1 MNLCPLLEDQVR
13 IQADAILLWKRWMI
27 GLVVFGLVIV
37 ILATFR
43 LLPGGSPSGS
53 QVIQLGGL
61 SVSLLSVFPYREMG
75 PRKERLA
82 TYRFMLERLRILD
95 HLSAE
100 DQTALLTMAN
110 DALKETMKR

>member
-13 IQADAILLWKRWMI
+13 IQAESILLWKRWMFVLI
-27 GLVVFGLVIV
+27 LCGVVIL
-37 ILATFR
+37 ILATLR
-43 LLPGGSPSGS
+43 LLPGGNPSGS

-82 TYRFMLERLRILD
+82 TYRYMLDRFRLFD

-100 DQTALLTMAN
+100 DQTALLSMAN
-110 DALKETMKR
+110 DALKETIKR

>member
-1 MNLCPLLEDQVR
+1 MNLSPILEDQVQ
-13 IQADAILLWKRWMI
+13 IQTEAIVLWKRWMV
-27 GLVVFGLVIV
+27 GLILSGVVIL

-43 LLPGGSPSGS
+43 LFPGGNPSGD

-75 PRKERLA
+75 SKKERLA
-82 TYRFMLERLRILD
+82 TYRFMLDRFRLFD

-100 DQTALLTMAN
+100 DQASLLTMAN
-110 DALKETMKR
+110 DALKETIKR